1 MVFHARGGGGV
12 ESGRSDE
19 TRVLRGKA
27 GEGGMSPRQVIL
39 EVFAALQ
46 EKGYDPVRQIAYY
59 LLTGEPAYI
68 TGHRNARS
76 LITRLER
83 DEVLEELV
91 RHYLS
96 TSSPEAR

>member
-1 MVFHARGGGGV
+1 M
-12 ESGRSDE
+12 ESGRNDE
-19 TRVLRGKA
+19 TRVLRGKVGEA
-27 GEGGMSPRQVIL
+27 GLSPREVIF

-68 TGHRNARS
+68 TAHRNARS

-96 TSSPEAR
+96 SRG